1 MNFAILDRM
10 PMPSTSSGGP
20 GSASSGSSWLRPML
34 VLVPH
39 DVAAVGRAGG
49 ITASLDTV
57 PARSATIRSAYNH
70 DDHGIVALNSRGE
83 AQAVA

>member
-20 GSASSGSSWLRPML
+20 GSASSGSRWLRPMP

-39 DVAAVGRAGG
+39 DVAAVGHAGG

-57 PARSATIRSAYNH
+57 PARSATIRSGYNH
-70 DDHGIVALNSRGE
+70 DDHGVVALIPTGE
-83 AQAVA
+83 TQAAA